1 VQLEYCAPVD
11 DDLLQ
16 SRIASFDETHYRFVD
31 FTSLGDYREPERSSE
46 RAARNELLA
55 NRHRQRSRYF
65 FDRLLDLTDGTLQGH
80 RVLDL
85 GCNAGFWA
93 LKAAQA
99 GADFVLGIDG
109 REIHVDHA
117 QLVFEAAGI
126 EPDRY
131 RFEVSNLFHYQ
142 RRAGEPPYDVVFC
155 LGLLYHVAK
164 PVELFEVMANAG
176 AEIIVIDTEVSLS
189 SGSMFQIY
197 TEVTDARTNA
207 VDYETVFYPTRQAV
221 IDLATQFGYQCVPL
235 ALNVTDWRNMG
246 NYQNH
251 RRVAFI
257 AARTASLSSLPREV
271 PPLASRAGVLGEMAR
286 RWQRFG
292 DASDQI
298 IRRTRRSR
306 LSQ

>member
-11 DDLLQ
+11 DELLQ

-126 EPDRY
+126 QPDRY

-142 RRAGEPPYDVVFC
+142 RRAEEPPYDVVFC

-298 IRRTRRSR
+298 IRRTRRSL
-306 LSQ
+306 LSR

>member
-1 VQLEYCAPVD
+1 MVLRVD

-31 FTSLGDYREPERSSE
+31 FTSLGAYREPVRSSE
-46 RAARNELLA
+46 RAARNGLLA

-65 FDRLLDLTDGTLQGH
+65 FDRLLSLTNGTLKGH

-109 REIHVDHA
+109 REVHVDHA

-126 EPDRY
+126 SPDRY
-131 RFEVSNLFHYQ
+131 RFQASNLFQYQ
-142 RRAGEPPYDVVFC
+142 RSAEEAPYDIVLC

-176 AEIIVIDTEVSLS
+176 ANIIVIVIDTEVSLS
-189 SGSMFQIY
+189 PGSMFQIY

-246 NYQNH
+246 NYRNH
-251 RRVAFI
+251 RRIAFI
-257 AARTASLSSLPREV
+257 CSRTTSLNSLPREV
-271 PPLASRAGVLGEMAR
+271 PPVASTAGVLGEMAR
-286 RWQRFG
+286 RWPRFG
-292 DASDQI
+292 EASDQI
-298 IRRTRRSR
+298 IRRTHRPQISP
-306 LSQ
+306 

>member
-1 VQLEYCAPVD
+1 MLRVD

-31 FTSLGDYREPERSSE
+31 FTNLGDYPEPVRSSE
-46 RAARNELLA
+46 RVARNELLA
-55 NRHRQRSRYF
+55 NRHRQRSHYF
-65 FDRLLDLTDGTLQGH
+65 FDRLLSLTNGSLRGH

-85 GCNAGFWA
+85 GCNAGFWS

-117 QLVFEAAGI
+117 RLVFEAAGI
-126 EPDRY
+126 SPDRY
-131 RFEVSNLFHYQ
+131 RFEASNLFHSQ
-142 RRAGEPPYDVVFC
+142 RRAEEAPYDIVFC

-176 AEIIVIDTEVSLS
+176 ADIIVIDTEVSLS
-189 SGSMFQIY
+189 PGSMFQIY

-221 IDLATQFGYQCVPL
+221 IDLATQFGYRCVPL

-246 NYQNH
+246 NYRDH

-257 AARTASLSSLPREV
+257 SSRTISLNSVSKEV

-292 DASDQI
+292 DASDKI
-298 IRRTRRSR
+298 IRRTHRPRISP
-306 LSQ
+306 

>member
-1 VQLEYCAPVD
+1 M
-11 DDLLQ
+11 LQ

-142 RRAGEPPYDVVFC
+142 RRAEEPPYDVVFC

-298 IRRTRRSR
+298 IRRTRRSL
-306 LSQ
+306 LSR